1 MSKKKYQTELME
13 KTGVASLDDNEKIEE
28 KKPQPNVFYQFVC
41 PECGKQELSVH
52 SGVLTEFPLLGVDSC
67 GEIGCSTTELDVD
80 YQLEIRCRSCH
91 HQVCGDSYLQDICS
105 YEFLSEWAT
114 SNGQALPTL
123 AFTCPK
129 CDSQELL
136 QVEVGIESSRLV
148 VAVDESIAPRKEP
161 LIAVDLLQGF
171 SGDGTHRY
179 RCTQRHELANDDG
192 SPVGTAA
199 ELVAWLKAHGSA
211 EKG

>member
-13 KTGVASLDDNEKIEE
+13 KTGVAALDDTVKIEE
-28 KKPQPNVFYQFVC
+28 KKSQPNVFYQCVC
-41 PECGKQELSVH
+41 PECGKLELRVR
-52 SGVLTEFPLLGVDSC
+52 SGVLTELPLLGVDSG
-67 GEIGCSTTELDVD
+67 GEIGCSPAEVDVD
-80 YQLEIRCRSCH
+80 CQLEIRCGSCR
-91 HQVCGDSYLQDICS
+91 HQVCGDASLNDICS

-114 SNGQALPTL
+114 SNGQSLSTLP
-123 AFTCPK
+123 FTCPK

-148 VAVDESIAPRKEP
+148 VAVCESDAPRKKP
-161 LIAVDLLQGF
+161 LIAIGVLRHI
-171 SGDGTHRY
+171 SGGGPNRY
-179 RCTQRHELANDDG
+179 RCPQGHELANDDG
-192 SPVGTAA
+192 SPVATAA